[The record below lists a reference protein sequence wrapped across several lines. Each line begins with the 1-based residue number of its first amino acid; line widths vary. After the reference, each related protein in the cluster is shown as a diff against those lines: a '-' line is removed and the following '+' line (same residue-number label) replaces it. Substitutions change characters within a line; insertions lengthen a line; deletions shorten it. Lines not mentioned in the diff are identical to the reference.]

1 MNKCLVLFVEGET
14 EIEFYKAV
22 ISFARG
28 KLKNKRFDTCI
39 ECENVNGIGGFKNIA
54 LRRFEKKVKPK
65 YDEACKFTVVLCSDT
80 DVFELE
86 QKPPVNWDEVRNDL
100 ISAGAHDVILV
111 RAKKSIEDWFLYDSD
126 SIVSFLRLKKGEKI
140 TGSNGYD
147 KLNVCIKRQIR
158 CILKA
163 CRVMEWLKN
172 LILRKYHLQ

>member
-65 YDEACKFTVVLCSDT
+65 YDEACKFTVV
-80 DVFELE
+80 E

-147 KLNVCIKRQIR
+147 KLKR
-158 CILKA
+158 LYKKA
-163 CRVMEWLKN
+163 NKMYFKVMEWLKN